1 VTAAAAEPVTAAT
14 TAEPT
19 STRFARASLVYRQ
32 SPSTKLGTVQG
43 RHSFIRIGVYRHFD
57 EGETTSLPCISVLHN
72 LNPVDLAV
80 CGKCRIQILLCGLE
94 RDVPDINILQGVL
107 LR

>member
-1 VTAAAAEPVTAAT
+1 VTAATAEPVTAS

-32 SPSTKLGTVQG
+32 SPSTKLGTVQS
-43 RHSFIRIGVYRHFD
+43 RHGFVRIGVYRHFD
-57 EGETTSLPCISVLHN
+57 ERETASLPCISVLYD
-72 LNPVDLAV
+72 LNPVDLAIR
-80 CGKCRIQILLCGLE
+80 GKCRIQILLCGLE